1 MSNILIAA
9 NNICKVYDQDILLKR
24 GANFYALQNID
35 FNLYEGD
42 FISVM
47 GPSGSGKS
55 TLLNC
60 LSTLDNVTSG
70 VLKVLGKEV
79 SQMSDNELS
88 LYRNKYLGF
97 IFQNHN
103 LVSSLSIFDNIATP
117 LILNEEAPDQI
128 IDKVN

>member
-103 LVSSLSIFDNIATP
+103 LVSSLSIFDNILT
-117 LILNEEAPDQI
+117 ING
-128 IDKVN
+128 

>member
-35 FNLYEGD
+35 FNLYESD

-70 VLKVLGKEV
+70 VLKVLCK
-79 SQMSDNELS
+79 
-88 LYRNKYLGF
+88 
-97 IFQNHN
+97 
-103 LVSSLSIFDNIATP
+103 
-117 LILNEEAPDQI
+117 
-128 IDKVN
+128 